1 MSCMA
6 IRDVFWRMT
15 KRNGKGGKSL
25 VFMSSKMPFVNDEYA
40 LYVFGFAVCESEALI
55 WIHTPPFYLAYFPF
69 LALKTI

>member
-40 LYVFGFAVCESEALI
+40 LYVFGFAVCESAK
-55 WIHTPPFYLAYFPF
+55 Y
-69 LALKTI
+69 